1 MNPRHRPSTS
11 RSAYRAIAAYY
22 DPENAQRL
30 MLENDVPFFL
40 GQLPKRRQGVLE
52 LAAGTGRAAI
62 PIAQSGHR
70 VVATDYAPEML
81 EIARHKRDA
90 VGLTERELKIR
101 DGDALRMDLRLRFDW
116 VCIFFNTFLAFTT
129 LEQQDRVLQTCRKH
143 LKPGGRLWLDVF
155 QPDLS
160 LLSRPRTKDLDPLI
174 FHVHELGRSVMKT
187 TEVRPSPSDQTQ
199 RVIFHYAWLDD
210 IGRERRERTEFT
222 LTWLFPREL
231 RLLLERNGFEL
242 EHLWGNYDGSPVDDD
257 SPRLIV
263 RARRA

>member
-1 MNPRHRPSTS
+1 MKRRRRTSSPRR
-11 RSAYRAIAAYY
+11 AYRAIAEYY

-40 GQLPKRRQGVLE
+40 GQLPKRKQSILE

-62 PIAQSGHR
+62 PIAQAGHR

-81 EIARHKRDA
+81 AIARRKRDA
-90 VGLTERELKIR
+90 VGLTERQLQIR
-101 DGDALRMDLRLRFDW
+101 PGDALRMDLRERFEW

-143 LKPGGRLWLDVF
+143 LKPAGRLWLDVF
-155 QPDLS
+155 QPDLA
-160 LLSRPRTKDLDPLI
+160 LLSRPRTIGLDPLI
-174 FHVHELGRSVMKT
+174 FQVHELGRTVMKT

-199 RVIFHYAWLDD
+199 RVIFHYTWVDEA
-210 IGRERRERTEFT
+210 GRERRERTEFT

-242 EHLWGNYDGSPVDDD
+242 EHVWGNYDGSPVDDN
-257 SPRLIV
+257 SPRLV
-263 RARRA
+263 ARARLA